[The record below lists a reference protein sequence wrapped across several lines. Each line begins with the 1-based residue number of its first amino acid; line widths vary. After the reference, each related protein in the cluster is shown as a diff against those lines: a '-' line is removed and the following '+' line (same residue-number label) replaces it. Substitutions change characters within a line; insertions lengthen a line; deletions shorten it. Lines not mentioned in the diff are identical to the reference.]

1 VTIKRTTA
9 TIVYRVLAI
18 ACMSL
23 VAAAADAQGASVQ
36 PKRPP
41 LSNGGKFDRHDLTGI
56 WMQVP
61 GRPFRKFPLTPQY
74 QAILD
79 QRVADAAA
87 GHPFQVPKDTCL
99 PAGLFGSMTTGA
111 YPIEIFQQKGG
122 KEFLFQ
128 KEIIGALYRVYLNRP
143 HKSDDDLRPLF
154 YGDSVGHWE
163 GDVLVVDTISLGG
176 SEALDL
182 TGTPHSDALHVIQRL
197 RRVSYDTL
205 EDTITAEDPKAF
217 TQSISG
223 TVTFKL
229 RPDLELDEYECT
241 NERNVVNTNGT
252 STIVASPETT
262 APAIAPTK

>member
-1 VTIKRTTA
+1 MSEFRA
-9 TIVYRVLAI
+9 LIVDDSSVMRKI
-18 ACMSL
+18 IERSL
-23 VAAAADAQGASVQ
+23 RQ
-36 PKRPP
+36 
-41 LSNGGKFDRHDLTGI
+41 
-56 WMQVP
+56 
-61 GRPFRKFPLTPQY
+61 
-74 QAILD
+74 
-79 QRVADAAA
+79 
-87 GHPFQVPKDTCL
+87 
-99 PAGLFGSMTTGA
+99 AGLNLSVVHEAGS
-111 YPIEIFQQKGG
+111 
-122 KEFLFQ
+122 
-128 KEIIGALYRVYLNRP
+128 
-143 HKSDDDLRPLF
+143 
-154 YGDSVGHWE
+154 
-163 GDVLVVDTISLGG
+163 G

>member
-1 VTIKRTTA
+1 MTTKRTTA
-9 TIVYRVLAI
+9 TRICRAVAV
-18 ACMSL
+18 ACLSL
-23 VAAAADAQGASVQ
+23 TAVSAGAGDASAHPQ
-36 PKRPP
+36 RPP
-41 LSNGGKFDRHDLTGI
+41 LPGAAMLDPHDLAGI
-56 WMQVP
+56 WMQAR
-61 GRPFRKFPLTPQY
+61 GRPFRKFPLTPPY

-79 QRVADAAA
+79 QRLADAAA

-99 PAGLFGSMTTGA
+99 PAGLFGTMTTGA

-122 KEFLFQ
+122 KEILFQ

-176 SEALDL
+176 SESLDL
-182 TGTPHSDALHVIQRL
+182 IGTPHSDALHVIQRL

-217 TQSISG
+217 TEPITG

-241 NERNVVNTNGT
+241 NERNVVTPSGT
-252 STIVASPETT
+252 STIVASPETN
-262 APAIAPTK
+262 APAVAPKK